1 MKALVYTAVRKLE
14 WQDWPDPQLSPGE
27 ALVRVGAVGVCGSD
41 IHGWTGHSRGRVPPL
56 VLGHEMSGI
65 VEGIEGNGGK
75 LKPGDLVAIFPLIGC
90 GQCIYCAAGR
100 DPLCRRRLLLGM
112 HLPGG
117 FAEYLKAPVRS
128 LYPIPAELGSVRG
141 ALIEPLAN
149 ALHFVESAE
158 GDRGP
163 IVILGAGPIGLLL
176 LQVARQRNFP
186 KIAVAEINPNRAA
199 VARKYGADLV
209 VDPTEPGAIERLHTF
224 FGEDG
229 CNAVLDAAGFAA
241 TRELALKL
249 VRSGGLIVLAGLGSA
264 EGGIDFIEVTR
275 REVRLA
281 GVYGYTR
288 KDFERA
294 VTWVTE
300 GRLDVTDWVREAGL
314 AEGQAVFEDLARPDS
329 RSIKVVL
336 KP

>member
-65 VEGIEGNGGK
+65 VEGVEGNGGRVK
-75 LKPGDLVAIFPLIGC
+75 AGDLVAIFPLIGC
-90 GQCIYCAAGR
+90 GQCAYCAAGR

-128 LYPIPAELGSVRG
+128 LYPIPADLGFVQG

-149 ALHFVESAE
+149 ALHFVESAKA
-158 GDRGP
+158 DRGP
-163 IVILGAGPIGLLL
+163 IAILGAGPIGFLM
-176 LQVARQRNFP
+176 LQTARQKQFP
-186 KIAVAEINPNRAA
+186 RIAVVEINPNRAGA
-199 VARKYGADLV
+199 ARAHGADLV
-209 VDPTEPGAIERLHTF
+209 VNPQDPDAIERLQAF

-229 CNAVLDAAGFAA
+229 CSAVLDAAGFAA
-241 TRELALKL
+241 TRELAVKL

-264 EGGIDFIEVTR
+264 EGGIDFVEVTR
-275 REVRLA
+275 REIRLA

-288 KDFERA
+288 SDFERA
-294 VTWVTE
+294 ISWVTE
-300 GRLDVTDWVREAGL
+300 GRLDLADWVREARL

-329 RSIKVVL
+329 SSVKVVL

>member
-1 MKALVYTAVRKLE
+1 MKALVYTEVRKLE
-14 WQDWPDPQLSPGE
+14 IQEWPNPQLSTGE

-65 VEGIEGNGGK
+65 VERVEGNHGNVK
-75 LKPGDLVAIFPLIGC
+75 AGDLVAVFPLIGC
-90 GQCIYCAAGR
+90 GRCDYCAAGR
-100 DPLCRRRLLLGM
+100 DPLCRRRQLLGM

-128 LYPIPAELGSVRG
+128 LYPIPAKLGYTQG

-149 ALHFVESAE
+149 ALHFVETARSE
-158 GDRGP
+158 RGP
-163 IVILGAGPIGLLL
+163 IAILGAGPIGLLM
-176 LQVARQRNFP
+176 LQVARQMEFP
-186 KIAVAEINPNRAA
+186 RIAVAEINPNRSAA
-199 VARKYGADLV
+199 AAAHGADLV
-209 VDPTEPGAIERLHTF
+209 VNPTESGAVERLQTF

-264 EGGIDFIEVTR
+264 EAGIDFVEVTR

-294 VTWVTE
+294 ITWVTE
-300 GRLDVTDWVREAGL
+300 NRLNVTDWVREARL
-314 AEGQAVFEDLARPDS
+314 TEGQAVFEDLARPDS